1 MQRDIRHKLRDW
13 NTAANLAA
21 NLYEHFFDAATE
33 ERLNDE
39 RLSLFVKQS
48 TLCIR
53 NIEPHLM
60 HRSGAWKVALHKFVD
75 ASLVHIS
82 QVYQLESMT
91 AIFLWRARS
100 VIGSISVTYRY
111 ADILRLS
118 RAGSVL
124 EHL

>member
-13 NTAANLAA
+13 NAAANLAT

-33 ERLNDE
+33 ERLNDK

-53 NIEPHLM
+53 NVEPDLV
-60 HRSGAWKVALHKFVD
+60 HRSSVWKVGLHKFVD

-82 QVYQLESMT
+82 QVSQLKSMT
-91 AIFLWRARS
+91 AIPLWQAHR
-100 VIGSISVTYRY
+100 VEDSIAVTYLH

-118 RAGSVL
+118 RPGSVP